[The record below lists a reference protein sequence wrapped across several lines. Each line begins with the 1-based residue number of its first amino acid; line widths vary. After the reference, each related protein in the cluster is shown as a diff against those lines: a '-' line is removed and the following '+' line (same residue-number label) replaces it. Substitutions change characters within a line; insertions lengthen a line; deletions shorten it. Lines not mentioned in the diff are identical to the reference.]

1 MGADRFHP
9 FGYCSSE
16 GVPPLRPGPVGT
28 SVVPVP
34 CPRRRDHGRLCGR
47 FRGRLPVP
55 GRGRAVPGGV
65 ESRSEGVRP
74 HRCIRTRP
82 VSSSLGA
89 LPRRTAK
96 KRGLG
101 KPETITF
108 LGFTQICPGLHAH
121 FLEDPEG
128 GVFLRRRKSRR
139 DRMRA
144 KLREIADGFRKPMQ
158 GADRGT
164 GAPAWRRTLRQ
175 RSHNHRMTGAK
186 LGKPAARWLPKARIL
201 HPWPSQR
208 LDAGHPRQAPVGF
221 AAHAGICA
229 RGAG

>member
-1 MGADRFHP
+1 MTNVVRPLDSTGPSGRARGRQDKYCVPCAGKRRRGVADERALRWRARALSERMGADRFHP

-128 GVFLRRRKSRR
+128 GCSCGAGNR
-139 DRMRA
+139 D
-144 KLREIADGFRKPMQ
+144 
-158 GADRGT
+158 GT
-164 GAPAWRRTLRQ
+164 G
-175 RSHNHRMTGAK
+175 
-186 LGKPAARWLPKARIL
+186 
-201 HPWPSQR
+201 
-208 LDAGHPRQAPVGF
+208 
-221 AAHAGICA
+221 
-229 RGAG
+229 